1 MFYMKN
7 MLSRRLSIA
16 FSLLIFV
23 LICATAAGFYLSNM
37 YTVMSNAQDNLRQ
50 LAITAASRV
59 DSQVRAMDGISIALA
74 SNFRLI
80 QEMESVDMYGVT
92 DSQQTDI
99 NKILISEFVSQNNIF
114 SITVVTAGYH
124 VFSTGTYTA
133 SADQIQTRL
142 AQGDLKPL
150 QDPGDSKKIML
161 QPHLDYWNPSG
172 AMKVISLVRSIK
184 DGTRTIGYVEVEQ
197 QVSVLQSLCQ
207 TKWNNTDLGLLVFN
221 EENEAFYTNMDQ
233 AQAQPVID
241 AVVQNSIY
249 YVNSVIST
257 NKDVIAISELNYIN
271 WRTVLV
277 LSKSVMFA
285 PLQSMRTIFLPIV
298 LSLTLLL
305 VAFIYLLT
313 KHITKPINRL
323 VGKIQRI
330 DLTNLTSFKQE
341 HTGNYETDV
350 LSDAFYAMGLR
361 LSEGL
366 KREQEARDLQ
376 VRTLFYTLQSQIGPH
391 FLFNTLGSIA
401 NLCEEDKPAYAADAC
416 YNLAELLRYSANYAN
431 SIVTLKEETANLNI
445 YLKLMKIRYRQRL
458 QYSIDADPTADAWR
472 VPKLTLQPL
481 CENAIK
487 YSLCE
492 LDEVVVKLRIIAEKR
507 LCITMEDNGCGF
519 SEETVSDIISRYN
532 QYLETSASV
541 SAEKDVHFGG
551 MGLLGTLIRLHLH
564 YGDQFAFALLRG
576 EMGGALVRLE
586 VMDE

>member
-1 MFYMKN
+1 MKN

-23 LICATAAGFYLSNM
+23 LICATAAGFYLNNM

-50 LAITAASRV
+50 LTNTAASRV
-59 DSQVRAMDGISIALA
+59 DSQIRALDGISIALA

-80 QEMESVDMYGVT
+80 QEMESVDMYGVS

-99 NKILISEFVSQNNIF
+99 NKILIGEFVSQNNIY

-124 VFSTGTYTA
+124 VFSTGAYTA
-133 SADQIQTRL
+133 AAGQIQMRL
-142 AQGDLKPL
+142 SQGDLKPL
-150 QDPGDSKKIML
+150 QDPGDSKKIIL
-161 QPHLDYWNPSG
+161 QPHLDFWNPSD
-172 AMKVISLVRSIK
+172 AMAVISLMRSIK
-184 DGTRTIGYVEVEQ
+184 DGTRTIGFVEVEQ

-221 EENEAFYTNMDQ
+221 EENEAFYSNMEQ
-233 AQAQPVID
+233 AQARPVID
-241 AVVQNSIY
+241 AVVQNSLY

-257 NKDVIAISELNYIN
+257 DKDVIAISELNYIN

-323 VGKIQRI
+323 VNKIQRI
-330 DLTNLTSFKQE
+330 DLSTLTSFERE
-341 HTGNYETDV
+341 HTGNFETDV
-350 LSDAFYAMGLR
+350 LSEAFCAMGLR

-366 KREQEARDLQ
+366 KREQKARDLQ

-401 NLCEEDKPAYAADAC
+401 NLCEEDKPGDAADAC
-416 YNLAELLRYSANYAN
+416 YNLAELLRYSSNYSN
-431 SIVTLKEETANLNI
+431 SIVTLREETADLNI

-458 QYSIDADPTADAWR
+458 QYSIDADPAADAWR

-492 LDEVVVKLRIIAEKR
+492 LDEVVVKLKIAAANG
-507 LCITMEDNGCGF
+507 LYIALEDNGCGF
-519 SEETVSDIISRYN
+519 SEEIVSDINSRYN

-541 SAEKDVHFGG
+541 SAEEDVHFGG
-551 MGLLGTLIRLHLH
+551 MGLLSTLIRLRLH
-564 YGDQFAFALLRG
+564 YGNRFTFALLRG
-576 EMGGALVRLE
+576 EMGGALVSFA
-586 VMDE
+586 VADDK